1 MNIFRSARTERN
13 HVINQAGLLAALQ
26 RPIAFHRAFA
36 QLSGS
41 VTAGLF
47 FSQLFY
53 WHDKGTDPDGWIY
66 KTYAEWTEETTMS
79 RKELDTA
86 RRKLK
91 AVGLLEEKLCGVPAT
106 LHYRI
111 NFDRLVELLNDFGDD
126 DPANCI
132 DQKGQ
137 TGLTERD
144 KLESPKGAN
153 SPLYTETTSETTSSR
168 GDDEKTTNSDPFY
181 TGQARQLARE
191 VVKVQ
196 REFNAPKN
204 FITDAPW
211 GKLADEVGKDPLGV
225 WQEFERYMIAVH
237 SDKQD
242 PVAYVGKI
250 ATNLYQNPGTE
261 HACKPWNEFAEF
273 FKKNLSAPPLRKK
286 AKPRQP
292 KLIDIPDREASARA
306 IREARHG

>member
-1 MNIFRSARTERN
+1 MSIRRSARRD
-13 HVINQAGLLAALQ
+13 HFVVINQLVFDDERLDHRELGVLTYLLSKPDNW
-26 RPIAFHRAFA
+26 RTNSH
-36 QLSGS
+36 QLSS
-41 VTAGLF
+41 RFHCNISTM
-47 FSQLFY
+47 
-53 WHDKGTDPDGWIY
+53 KGIL
-66 KTYAEWTEETTMS
+66 S
-79 RKELDTA
+79 R
-86 RRKLK
+86 
-91 AVGLLEEKLCGVPAT
+91 
-106 LHYRI
+106 
-111 NFDRLVELLNDFGDD
+111 
-126 DPANCI
+126 
-132 DQKGQ
+132 
-137 TGLTERD
+137 
-144 KLESPKGAN
+144 LESLGYLLREKHRKADGTFFWESTVFEVPTMGQKTSDGKTSDGKTSDGKTSDGKSAPITN
-153 SPLYTETTSETTSSR
+153 NEVTITELTKTDQEEEPDDFSENPQPA
-168 GDDEKTTNSDPFY
+168 EPFY

-237 SDKQD
+237 SDKKD

-273 FKKNLSAPPLRKK
+273 FKKNLSAPPPRKK

>member
-1 MNIFRSARTERN
+1 MSIRRSARRD
-13 HVINQAGLLAALQ
+13 HFVVINQLVFDDERLDHRELGVLTYLLSKPDNW
-26 RPIAFHRAFA
+26 RTNSH
-36 QLSGS
+36 QLSS
-41 VTAGLF
+41 RFHCNISTM
-47 FSQLFY
+47 
-53 WHDKGTDPDGWIY
+53 KGIL
-66 KTYAEWTEETTMS
+66 S
-79 RKELDTA
+79 R
-86 RRKLK
+86 
-91 AVGLLEEKLCGVPAT
+91 
-106 LHYRI
+106 
-111 NFDRLVELLNDFGDD
+111 
-126 DPANCI
+126 
-132 DQKGQ
+132 
-137 TGLTERD
+137 
-144 KLESPKGAN
+144 LESLGYLLREKHRKADGTFFWESTVFEVPTMGQKTSDGKTSDGKTSDGKSAPITN
-153 SPLYTETTSETTSSR
+153 NEVTITELTKTDQEEEPDDFSENPQPA
-168 GDDEKTTNSDPFY
+168 EPFY

-237 SDKQD
+237 SDKKD

-273 FKKNLSAPPLRKK
+273 FKKNLSAPPPRKK